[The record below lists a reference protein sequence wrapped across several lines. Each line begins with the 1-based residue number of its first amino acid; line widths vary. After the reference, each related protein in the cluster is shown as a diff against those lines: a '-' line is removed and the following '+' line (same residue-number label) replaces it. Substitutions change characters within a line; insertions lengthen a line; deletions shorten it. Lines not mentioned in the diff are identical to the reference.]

1 MQGVQIFFQEPQVGH
16 VDHFVVA
23 ARSVSENFY
32 RQRVILPHPGQQQP
46 ISAQTL
52 GLNPGDSFFL
62 SVASVD
68 TQGHESLFAYPEI
81 RCDAN
86 SCVTP
91 PHARKFREP
100 ILPPGKD
107 PDDD

>member
-1 MQGVQIFFQEPQVGH
+1 
-16 VDHFVVA
+16 
-23 ARSVSENFY
+23 VSENLY
-32 RQRVILPHPGQQQP
+32 RQRIPNPGQQQL

-68 TQGHESLFAYPEI
+68 KQGHESLFAYPEI
-81 RCDAN
+81 RCDSS

-91 PHARKFREP
+91 PQATNVRAP
-100 ILPPGKD
+100 MLPAGKD

>member
-1 MQGVQIFFQEPQVGH
+1 
-16 VDHFVVA
+16 VVA

-32 RQRVILPHPGQQQP
+32 RQRVTLPHPGRQQL

-62 SVASVD
+62 SVGSVD
-68 TQGHESLFAYPEI
+68 KQGHESLFAYPEI
-81 RCDAN
+81 RCDSN

-91 PHARKFREP
+91 PRAKMVRDP
-100 ILPPGKD
+100 MLPAGKD